1 MTKKPL
7 FQQSPQSSEALDWH
21 HKKLFYPTD
30 YNGYY
35 HWHQGCELLI
45 VFDGAGSV
53 VVNQQ
58 MSPIKK
64 GMLFSSSPFNC
75 TMLRLLLPLHMN
87 GPHFISTHCMPKSA

>member
-7 FQQSPQSSEALDWH
+7 FQQCPQSSEALDWH

-53 VVNQQ
+53 VEPANVANQ
-58 MSPIKK
+58 KRYA
-64 GMLFSSSPFNC
+64 FF
-75 TMLRLLLPLHMN
+75 LPALSIA
-87 GPHFISTHCMPKSA
+87 PCCACFRCSI